1 MEFGK
6 VIKLESKST
15 GHVCPLC
22 GSNIIA
28 EDFFNKEIDYERCSN
43 DNCKWFSSQFLSYE
57 DTIQYS
63 LSVVGVNSPPD
74 DDLSGGRNSTTNY
87 LLLISSTVNSRHGQN
102 NSV

>member
-15 GHVCPLC
+15 GRTCPLC

-57 DTIQYS
+57 DT
-63 LSVVGVNSPPD
+63 V
-74 DDLSGGRNSTTNY
+74 
-87 LLLISSTVNSRHGQN
+87 
-102 NSV
+102 